1 MTKLLE
7 WVKETTD
14 YAMGLSFGAMFFA
27 VFGLL
32 MDDLVLG
39 VAFGVLFFIVFS
51 TNEEYEASFDGETL
65 RMADEQSETELD
77 AGNVGMTRG
86 CVRSSRSCKLR
97 FSPASASRAARSTR
111 RARWP
116 RSTSSG
122 RFACGSTPRPGTP

>member
-1 MTKLLE
+1 MTKSLE

-39 VAFGVLFFIVFS
+39 VALGVLFFIVFS

-77 AGNVGMTRG
+77 AGSIDTVEFSEGGAMV
-86 CVRSSRSCKLR
+86 VR
-97 FSPASASRAARSTR
+97 
-111 RARWP
+111 
-116 RSTSSG
+116 TSSG
-122 RFACGSTPRPGTP
+122 ETHALESGGDDEGMRAFVEKLQAAL

>member
-1 MTKLLE
+1 MTKSLE

-39 VAFGVLFFIVFS
+39 VAFGAMFFIVFS
-51 TNEEYEASFDGETL
+51 TNEECEASFDGETL

-77 AGNVGMTRG
+77 AGSIDTVEFSEGGAML
-86 CVRSSRSCKLR
+86 VRTTSGETHALESGGDDEGLCGFVEKLQ
-97 FSPASASRAARSTR
+97 AAL
-111 RARWP
+111 
-116 RSTSSG
+116 
-122 RFACGSTPRPGTP
+122 

>member
-1 MTKLLE
+1 MTNTLE

-14 YAMGLSFGAMFFA
+14 YGMGMSFGAMFFV

-39 VAFGVLFFIVFS
+39 VALGVLFFIVFS

-77 AGNVGMTRG
+77 AGSIDTVEFSEGGAMV
-86 CVRSSRSCKLR
+86 VR
-97 FSPASASRAARSTR
+97 
-111 RARWP
+111 
-116 RSTSSG
+116 TSSG
-122 RFACGSTPRPGTP
+122 ETHALESGGDDEELRAFVEKLQAAL